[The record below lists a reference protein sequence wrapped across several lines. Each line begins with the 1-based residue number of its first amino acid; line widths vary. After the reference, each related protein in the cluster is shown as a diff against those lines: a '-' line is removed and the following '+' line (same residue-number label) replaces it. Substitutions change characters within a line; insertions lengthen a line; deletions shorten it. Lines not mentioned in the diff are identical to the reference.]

1 MKSVLR
7 ALGHRPFALLWS
19 GQTISRLGDNFYR
32 IALVW
37 WVLEKTGSAAVMG
50 TVLICSTVPM
60 LLFSLVGG
68 VMVDRW
74 PRLPLMLGSDAM
86 RGIAVGL
93 MAWLA
98 FADRLELWHIYVI
111 SVIFG
116 FVDAFFLPA
125 YRASIPD
132 LLPAEILTSANSL
145 DSLSGEVSGILG
157 PALGASLVV
166 LGGSPSAFALDGLSF
181 LISAGCLLPILYLSS
196 SPRTEEKPEGI
207 MSDARKG
214 LGTVFG
220 MPWLWIT
227 IAVAGISNITYAGPM
242 GVALPFLIKDHLHA
256 DVKLLGL
263 FYTFMSLGAVLGA
276 SWLGRYTTIR
286 RRGLKLYGVWMLIGL
301 MVMAVGFSKSVSLV
315 LAAAL
320 IMGGANTA
328 LGLIWL
334 NSLQE
339 LIPRELQGRVSSIDY
354 LGSSLLEPVGFA
366 VGGWE
371 TALLGPAA
379 VFIIGGALQTILIGV
394 GLLHPQVR
402 NLD

>member
-1 MKSVLR
+1 
-7 ALGHRPFALLWS
+7 
-19 GQTISRLGDNFYR
+19 
-32 IALVW
+32 
-37 WVLEKTGSAAVMG
+37 
-50 TVLICSTVPM
+50 M
-60 LLFSLVGG
+60 LLFSLMGG

-74 PRLPLMLGSDAM
+74 TRLPLMLGSDAM
-86 RGIAVGL
+86 RALVVGL

-98 FADRLELWHIYVI
+98 FADRLELWHIYVT
-111 SVIFG
+111 SAIFG

-125 YRASIPD
+125 YRASMPD
-132 LLPAEILTSANSL
+132 LLSAEILTSANSL
-145 DSLSGEVSGILG
+145 NSLSGEVSGIIG
-157 PALGASLVV
+157 PALGASLVA
-166 LGGSPSAFALDGLSF
+166 LGGSPFAFALDGLSF

-196 SPRTEEKPEGI
+196 SPRTEEEPGGLI
-207 MSDARKG
+207 SDARKG
-214 LGTVFG
+214 LGTVFS
-220 MPWLWIT
+220 MPWVWIT

-242 GVALPFLIKDHLHA
+242 GVALPFLIKDHLHTG
-256 DVKLLGL
+256 VKLLGL

-286 RRGLKLYGVWMLIGL
+286 RRGIKLYGVWMLIGL
-301 MVMAVGFSKSVSLV
+301 MVMAVGISKSIPLV

-320 IMGGANTA
+320 VIGGANTA

-339 LIPRELQGRVSSIDY
+339 LIPRELQGRISSIDY

-366 VGGWE
+366 IGGWE

-379 VFIIGGALQTILIGV
+379 VFIVGGAIQTGLIGL